1 MSHLNPTLSPMKL
14 KPSFGLWTSV
24 SIIIGSVIGSGIF
37 MKPATMAAQL
47 GSPELLIAV
56 WIGAGIISLFGA
68 LSIAEL
74 AALMPDTGGLYVYF
88 RKIYG
93 EFFAFIFGWACFIV
107 INTAA
112 VASIAYICGTYAE
125 YFISLPSLS
134 YEAARSIDLYIPF
147 IGHIY
152 PLENIGVK
160 GITILVML
168 LLSVLNYVST
178 RAGGKL
184 TLIVTALKLVA
195 IFLIIA
201 GLLFSPSGDVS
212 YFFWDSATVQLSGWA
227 LVASII
233 AASSG
238 AFWGYDGWINIT
250 YVAGE
255 VKDPQRNIP
264 KSLFIGIA
272 ACIMTYVLINL
283 AFLFVLNIDGVA
295 ASTMVASEAAM
306 VITGVIGGGIVALLV
321 FLSTAGTTQSNIL
334 ATTRIS
340 YAMAEK
346 GNFFRV
352 FGKIHPRFGT
362 PGNAIMIHAIWTSIL
377 VLSGS
382 FDMLTDMVIFMS
394 YIFYAMGALGVFIL
408 RNRMPEVVRPYSV
421 WGYPVVPGI
430 FVVVVI
436 FFLVVTL
443 SNDITNYMQ
452 GTSPVINSVLGL
464 ILTATGI
471 PLYFYF
477 RKKHNQV
484 PV

>member
-1 MSHLNPTLSPMKL
+1 MKL
-14 KPSFGLWTSV
+14 KPTFGLWTSV

-74 AALMPDTGGLYVYF
+74 ATLMPDTGGLYVYF
-88 RKIYG
+88 QKIYG
-93 EFFAFIFGWACFIV
+93 EFFAFLFGWACFIV
-107 INTAA
+107 INTAG

-125 YFISLPSLS
+125 YFIRLPVLS
-134 YEAARSIDLYIPF
+134 PEAARGIDLYIPF
-147 IGHIY
+147 IGHIF
-152 PLENIGVK
+152 PLENLGVK
-160 GITILVML
+160 AITILVVL
-168 LLSVLNYVST
+168 LLSILNYVST
-178 RAGGKL
+178 KAGGKL
-184 TLIVTALKLVA
+184 TLIVTSLKMVA
-195 IFLIIA
+195 IFLVIVA
-201 GLLFSPSGDVS
+201 LLFSPSGDAS
-212 YFFWDSATVQLSGWA
+212 YFLKDSASIQLTGWA
-227 LVASII
+227 LVAGII
-233 AASSG
+233 AATSG
-238 AFWGYDGWINIT
+238 AFWGYDGWVNIT

-272 ACIMTYVLINL
+272 ACILTYVLINM
-283 AFLFVLNIDGVA
+283 AFIYVLNIDGVA
-295 ASTMVASEAAM
+295 ASTMVASDAAK
-306 VITGVIGGGIVALLV
+306 VITGVVGGGIVALLV
-321 FLSTAGTTQSNIL
+321 FISTAGTTQSNIL

-346 GNFFRV
+346 GNFFRI
-352 FGKIHPRFGT
+352 FGKVHPVFGT
-362 PGNAIMIHAIWTSIL
+362 PGNAIMIHAVWTSIL

-394 YIFYAMGALGVFIL
+394 YIFYAMGAIGVFIL
-408 RNRMPEVVRPYSV
+408 RKRMPEVVRPYKV
-421 WGYPVVPGI
+421 LGYPVVPGV
-430 FVVVVI
+430 FVLVVG
-436 FFLVVTL
+436 FFLIVTL
-443 SNDITNYMQ
+443 SNDISNYIQ
-452 GTSPVINSVLGL
+452 GRSPVINSVLGL

-477 RKKHNQV
+477 RKKHNQI